1 MAEFQTVTRGKA
13 YHDRYQKELVLAQK
27 WGQRGDG
34 EFGKKMLLLLERIDF
49 LEKRVSGL
57 EMMNG

>member
-1 MAEFQTVTRGKA
+1 MTRGKA